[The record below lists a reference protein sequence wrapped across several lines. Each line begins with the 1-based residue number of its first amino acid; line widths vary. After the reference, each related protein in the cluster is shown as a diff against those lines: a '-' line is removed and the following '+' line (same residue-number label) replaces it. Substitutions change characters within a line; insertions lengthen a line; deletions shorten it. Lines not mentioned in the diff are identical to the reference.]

1 MIRLRL
7 LVGFVLVALLPII
20 AVSIGTYIV
29 SYQSGRQQSIDR
41 LEAVAARKD
50 LAIQGWGKSLQ
61 QELQTASQMDYSSKF
76 INNALRLANENYTYT
91 WYNSLV
97 RKRLQGFIDQ
107 SSHFD
112 ELFLLDNQGKVVIS
126 TNVAREGRVYADQE
140 FFQQGLRKSFTQLPF
155 YSGNSN
161 SSGGNGLPKDPT
173 SVVVVTPIID
183 VGGRPMGVM
192 GGLDSI
198 DDLVTVLN
206 ERTGLGETGRTYLVN
221 REHALLAGIQLVYNN
236 SGAEKKE
243 LYIINSQGIVNAIQ
257 FAANDSGIYKDVF
270 GESVI
275 GSYRWIPDLQTVLS
289 VEQDSSEALRAVSA
303 TTDINLVIALASVV
317 IAVIASLFMTRSIA
331 DPIIHLSNT
340 AAQIANGDLER
351 TAEVENDDEVGALAR
366 AFNSMTSQLRD
377 LINSLERR
385 IAERTSA
392 LQKANVALERRALQM
407 ETSAQVGREITS
419 ILEIDVLLNRVVELI
434 REAFGY
440 YHVQIFL
447 LDEDSKQLFLRACS
461 GNRNI
466 QYPRLSVTEKS
477 VNSKVAQTGE
487 PMLVNDTSQN
497 VDFLFDSQ
505 LRETRSELVVP
516 LRLGVQVIGTLDVH
530 NSKVDAYSTEDIL
543 LIQSLADQIV
553 VAIENAHLY
562 DQSRELAVLEERN
575 RLARELHDS
584 VTQALYSLVLLSE
597 GWRRTIHSTG
607 SSMSEEYLN
616 RIGEISHQALKEMR
630 MLIHELRPPAL
641 EQEGLVGAL
650 QKRFDAVEKRVGIEA
665 RVVME
670 DFIELPGPIEE
681 GLYRIALE
689 ALNNSL
695 KHAEG
700 TCETV
705 RICVEGGMVVLEVI
719 DNGRGFDPE
728 HIEQSGGMGLAG
740 MRERMRQL
748 GGTLAIISSKE
759 KGTIVK
765 ASVPLP

>member
-29 SYQSGRQQSIDR
+29 SYQSGRQQTIDR
-41 LEAVAARKD
+41 LEAVAARKE
-50 LAIQGWGKSLQ
+50 LAIQGWEQSLQ

-76 INNALRLANENYTYT
+76 INNALRLANENYSYT
-91 WYNSLV
+91 WYNNLV
-97 RKRLQGFIDQ
+97 RKRMQGFIDQ

-126 TNVAREGRVYADQE
+126 TDVAREGKIYADQA
-140 FFQQGLRKSFTQLPF
+140 FFQQGLREPFAQLPF
-155 YSGNSN
+155 YSG
-161 SSGGNGLPKDPT
+161 SSYSDTSDSLPQDST
-173 SVVVVTPIID
+173 SVIIVTPIID
-183 VGGRPMGVM
+183 VDGQPMGVM
-192 GGLDSI
+192 GGRGGI
-198 DDLVTVLN
+198 DDLITILN
-206 ERTGLGETGRTYLVN
+206 ERTGLGETGRAYLVN
-221 REHALLAGIQLVYNN
+221 REHALLAGIQLVYGN
-236 SGAEKKE
+236 STAGKKE

-275 GSYRWIPDLQTVLS
+275 GSYRWIPNFQTVLS

-303 TTDINLVIALASVV
+303 TTDLNLVVALASVV
-317 IAVIASLFMTRSIA
+317 IAVFASFFMTRSIA

-340 AAQIANGDLER
+340 ASQIANGDLER
-351 TAEVENDDEVGALAR
+351 TADVENDDEVGALAR

-392 LQKANVALERRALQM
+392 LQTANEALERRALQM

-419 ILEIDVLLNRVVELI
+419 ILDIDVLLNRVVELI
-434 REAFGY
+434 GEAFGY

-447 LDEDSKQLFLRACS
+447 LDEDSHQLVLRACS

-466 QYPRLSVTEKS
+466 QYPKLNITEKS
-477 VNSKVAQTGE
+477 INGKVAQTGE
-487 PMLVNDTSQN
+487 PLLVNDTSQN

-505 LRETRSELVVP
+505 LPDTRSELVVP
-516 LRLGVQVIGTLDVH
+516 LRLGVQAIGTLDVH
-530 NSKVDAYSTEDIL
+530 NSKVNAFTIEDIL

-553 VAIENAHLY
+553 VVIENAHLY
-562 DQSRELAVLEERN
+562 DQSRELAILEERN

-597 GWRRTIHSTG
+597 GWRRTLHSTG
-607 SSMSEEYLN
+607 SSISEEYLN

-630 MLIHELRPPAL
+630 MLIHELRPPTL

-650 QKRFDAVEKRVGIEA
+650 RKRFDALEKRVGIEA

-670 DFIELPGPIEE
+670 DFIELPSPIEE
-681 GLYRIALE
+681 GLYRIAQE

-705 RICVEGGMVVLEVI
+705 RICVEGGMVVLEVV

-728 HIEQSGGMGLAG
+728 HIEQGGGMGLAS

-748 GGTLAIISSKE
+748 GGTLTIISGKDT
-759 KGTIVK
+759 GTIVK